1 MNLSSNSVEN
11 ITDSK
16 KFKNTFYS
24 SEENI
29 IDMDVYHT
37 SDSSNLSHQSKILN
51 ISPKLTNI
59 VTDAKIVLQEMK
71 QKPLD
76 KLILGQVNIT

>member
-1 MNLSSNSVEN
+1 
-11 ITDSK
+11 
-16 KFKNTFYS
+16 
-24 SEENI
+24 
-29 IDMDVYHT
+29 MDVYHT